1 MSSAQATTN
10 SPPSSPEKDFFAFGE
25 DYVKSP
31 EHIPAT
37 IESIDFDGL
46 LDNPLLLHQ
55 DLAAGCGGMLWPA
68 GMRMA
73 KYLLKMKRDEMK
85 NAESMCVLAISD
97 CPLRLPPSFSRK
109 APHRQLLTCVF
120 SVLAALNSELEAVW
134 SGESATSNNSNP
146 IPTHQ
151 NRTSIDKQKCFCK
164 CLSHLRPASQ
174 THLAHP
180 MTTPCRTGQ

>member
-1 MSSAQATTN
+1 VKTRPLDGKRRDNQTQTQLPQANMSSAQATTN

-73 KYLLKMKRDEMK
+73 KYLLKMKRDEMR

-97 CPLRLPPSFSRK
+97 CPL
-109 APHRQLLTCVF
+109 
-120 SVLAALNSELEAVW
+120 
-134 SGESATSNNSNP
+134 
-146 IPTHQ
+146 
-151 NRTSIDKQKCFCK
+151 
-164 CLSHLRPASQ
+164 
-174 THLAHP
+174 
-180 MTTPCRTGQ
+180 